1 MYISMFLKMAY
12 RIEEKLRFHQANRA
26 VDRRH
31 HQNQRRKPSKSFL
44 MFIHVDN
51 VKAILLMV
59 LFTVSLLVLP
69 LILPPLPPPPM
80 MFLLIPVAIMVML
93 VFLAVTPPQLPNVAF
108 IDP

>member
-1 MYISMFLKMAY
+1 MLMEMTY

-31 HQNQRRKPSKSFL
+31 HQNQRRKPLKSFL
-44 MFIHVDN
+44 MFRHLDN

-59 LFTVSLLVLP
+59 LFTASLLFLP
-69 LILPPLPPPPM
+69 LVLPPLPPPPM
-80 MFLLIPVAIMVML
+80 LLLLIPVAIMAVL

-108 IDP
+108 IDPL